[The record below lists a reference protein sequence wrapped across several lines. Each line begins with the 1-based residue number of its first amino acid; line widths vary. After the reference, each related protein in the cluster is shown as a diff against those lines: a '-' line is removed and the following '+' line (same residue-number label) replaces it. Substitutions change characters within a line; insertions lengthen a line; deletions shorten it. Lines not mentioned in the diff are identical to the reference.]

1 MCVRGTDVDTI
12 WAYSRAWFLYLYHY
26 IIDTAV
32 VPLPFRTIHSTH
44 TRTSISHGLAISDH
58 IARTSLS
65 LSSHLLEVAAPIWFK
80 KLRKGGSRQV
90 SRSCLVWTA
99 DVDTDARGVM
109 RCAFWRRM
117 HRPSSLPRPPAT
129 GTRNGTEVGL
139 VSHTGGKEA
148 AQSGTM
154 HGSSRAAAGA
164 CAVRERGRMC
174 LYMRAREHCPSHAGR
189 SGPRTRADAVVVA
202 SAFARLND

>member
-1 MCVRGTDVDTI
+1 M
-12 WAYSRAWFLYLYHY
+12 
-26 IIDTAV
+26 
-32 VPLPFRTIHSTH
+32 
-44 TRTSISHGLAISDH
+44 
-58 IARTSLS
+58 
-65 LSSHLLEVAAPIWFK
+65 
-80 KLRKGGSRQV
+80 

-139 VSHTGGKEA
+139 VSHTGEQKA

-202 SAFARLND
+202 SAFARLNGLAELPDVTPYEAGDGNSRGAVGSLNDGAKG